1 MVQLGRSPAAAL
13 KEPVMPT
20 LETLIV
26 FTAAAFVLT
35 ASPGPS
41 NLYVLARSVSQGHR
55 AGLIAAFGL
64 AAGGL
69 VHVAGAALGLAA
81 LFHHS
86 ATAFTVLKYVGAA
99 YLIWL
104 GIQCFRDGT
113 AATPVTPAP
122 PRPLGRIF
130 RESVLVEI
138 LNPKVALFFLAFLP
152 QFVDPAAGPIVWQT
166 LILGLIVTAIA
177 LPCDVAVA
185 VLSANIAGLLR
196 RRPIWM
202 KIQNWISGSILI
214 GLGAAMALARRG

>member
-1 MVQLGRSPAAAL
+1 
-13 KEPVMPT
+13 MPT

-26 FTAAAFVLT
+26 FSAAAFVLS

-55 AGLIAAFGL
+55 AGLVAAFGL

-86 ATAFTVLKYVGAA
+86 ATAFTVLKFVGAA

-113 AATPVTPAP
+113 AATPIRPAA

-130 RESVLVEI
+130 RESALVEM
-138 LNPKVALFFLAFLP
+138 LNPKVALFFLALLP
-152 QFVDPAAGPIVWQT
+152 QFVDPAAGPIVLQT
-166 LILGLIVTAIA
+166 LILGLIVTATA
-177 LPCDVAVA
+177 LPCDIAIA
-185 VLSANIAGLLR
+185 YASARIAGLLR
-196 RRPIWM
+196 RRLVWM
-202 KIQNWISGSILI
+202 RIQNWISGTILI
-214 GLGAAMALARRG
+214 GLGAAMALARRN

>member
-1 MVQLGRSPAAAL
+1 
-13 KEPVMPT
+13 MPT

-41 NLYVLARSVSQGHR
+41 NLYVLARSVSQGYR
-55 AGLIAAFGL
+55 AGLVAALGL

-86 ATAFTVLKYVGAA
+86 AMAFTILKYVGAA
-99 YLIWL
+99 YLVWL
-104 GIQCFRDGT
+104 GIQCFRDGS
-113 AATPVTPAP
+113 AATPVKPAA

-130 RESVLVEI
+130 RESVLVEM

-152 QFVDPAAGPIVWQT
+152 QFVDPTAGPIVWQT

-185 VLSANIAGLLR
+185 VLSARIAGLLR
-196 RRPIWM
+196 RRPVWM
-202 KIQNWISGSILI
+202 KIQNWISGTILI